1 MATEVKA
8 LVAIVRERPVEKTV
22 YTEYYGPFDTRL
34 LAREFKLPDGDPVVH
49 RVIVNI
55 HVVQP

>member
-1 MATEVKA
+1 MDFEVKA

-34 LAREFKLPDGDPVVH
+34 KAREFELPEGDPVVH
-49 RVIVNI
+49 RVITNI
-55 HVVQP
+55 RVAKP